1 MAVAFLKSELD
12 KMLYDLSEQ
21 YLVEVKYKSGGI
33 KRQLVHIETV
43 KNLKLFHDKADS
55 LPKNVKA
62 IHYYKVC
69 LTIKH
74 KGSETKVKRYLQKL
88 NLNKIPIERFSERG
102 EKKLIS
108 YIADRLESG
117 DPLKPVKPVCRTI
130 EQVRIVES

>member
-12 KMLYDLSEQ
+12 KRLYDLGEQ
-21 YLVEVKYKSGGI
+21 YLVEVIYKSGGV
-33 KRQLVHIETV
+33 KRHLVHIGAV

-74 KGSETKVKRYLQKL
+74 EGSETKVKRYLQKL
-88 NLNKIPIERFSERG
+88 DLNKISTERFSERG
-102 EKKLIS
+102 EKKLVS
-108 YIADRLESG
+108 YIGERLESG
-117 DPLKPVKPVCRTI
+117 DPLKPVKPVSKTI
-130 EQVRIVES
+130 EQVKIVES